1 MHVYKVKLDIKH
13 GSCWTYKTSDFK
25 VKAKVMYLFPLI
37 TKNSIFEIAE
47 IYSNDKN
54 ELSDFI
60 STINMKRW
68 Q

>member
-1 MHVYKVKLDIKH
+1 
-13 GSCWTYKTSDFK
+13 
-25 VKAKVMYLFPLI
+25 MYLFPLI

-60 STINMKRW
+60 STINMKIR